1 MAYIRQ
7 EMKQEAK
14 SQLSGK
20 WGAVVGAFALF
31 AVISGLISVI
41 FYVDPNEITEVNY
54 SSFMG
59 LSFLSMI
66 ISLIVMSPLNLGWYI
81 LVLEVMRDLPV
92 AFSHIFKG
100 FKRIWAAIF
109 TSFLYALFVSLWTLL
124 LIIPGII
131 KSYSYAMCFYILAD
145 NDDVGA
151 LEAIT
156 RSRHMMNGHKG
167 ELFVL
172 QLSFIPW
179 FALCVITLGIACFYV
194 MPYYNV
200 TVANFY
206 RRLKAEN
213 ENESRIGHNE
223 DFKDLAE

>member
-1 MAYIRQ
+1 MAYIRK

-20 WGAVVGAFALF
+20 WGAAAAAMALVMIVNSVLSIIF
-31 AVISGLISVI
+31 YIDPNEVTMANYGFMMSLGLISM
-41 FYVDPNEITEVNY
+41 F
-54 SSFMG
+54 
-59 LSFLSMI
+59 
-66 ISLIVMSPLNLGWYI
+66 ISLVIVAPLDLGWCI
-81 LVLEVMRDLPV
+81 MSLEIMRGLPV
-92 AFSHIFKG
+92 AFSNIFKG

-109 TSFLYALFVSLWTLL
+109 TSFLYVLFVSLWTLL

-156 RSRHMMNGHKG
+156 RSRHMMNGHKW
-167 ELFVL
+167 ELFLL

-179 FALCVITLGIACFYV
+179 FLLSILTLGLAMLYV
-194 MPYYNV
+194 GPYYNV

-223 DFKDLAE
+223 DFKDFAE